1 MTIFL
6 TLAAL
11 MTLAALAAIVP
22 AFLKKHR
29 GEALDR
35 DRQNIAIA
43 RERLGELEAEHKA
56 GNLSDDSYAQ
66 AKAEFEKLL
75 ADDLGT
81 EGAAEVPAPASGRWM
96 LGFFAVLLPLA
107 AFALYMEL
115 GAPQHLHVAGA
126 SAGAVPSPSHGG
138 PDGKLPSVEEM
149 VASLEAKL
157 AQEPDN
163 AEGWYLLGRT
173 YMSTQRYEDAAMAFG
188 KVNELVPDQPA
199 VLISLADA
207 TAMAQAGRIT
217 GAPAELVARA
227 LVLDP
232 DNVTALWLA
241 GKAEAEAGNNAEA
254 LKYWRRVLTL
264 SIDDPQTQAEM
275 RVQIAELERE
285 SGLSPAASEGSVDSP
300 SAEQVMPV
308 ASSGAVEAP
317 PAEQAMPA
325 ASGGPAITVNVS
337 LDPSVMDQAGAGDT
351 VFIYARALQGP
362 PMPLAVARHQVS
374 DLPLSVTLTDEMA
387 MMPQM
392 KLSSFPSVR
401 ISARVSRSGN
411 AITQPGDLV
420 SEDARIEVAN
430 NAPVTLVID
439 RAVP

>member
-11 MTLAALAAIVP
+11 MTLATLAAVVP

-29 GEALDR
+29 DEALDR
-35 DRQNIAIA
+35 DSQNIAIA
-43 RERLGELEAEHKA
+43 RERLGELEAEHQA
-56 GNLSDDSYAQ
+56 GNLSDDGYAQ

-75 ADDLGT
+75 ADDLGS
-81 EGAAEVPAPASGRWM
+81 EAAAEATKATGGRWM
-96 LGFFAVLLPLA
+96 LGVISVLLPVV
-107 AFALYMEL
+107 AFGLYMEL
-115 GAPQHLHVAGA
+115 GSPQYLNVAGGG
-126 SAGAVPSPSHGG
+126 AGEAPSHGG
-138 PDGKLPSVEEM
+138 DDGNLPSVEEM

-157 AQEPDN
+157 EEEPDR

-173 YMSTQRYEDAAMAFG
+173 YMSSQRYEDAARAFE
-188 KVNELVPDQPA
+188 KVNELMADQPA

-207 TAMAQAGRIT
+207 KAMAQGGRIS

-241 GKAEAEAGNNAEA
+241 GKAEAEAGNNAGA
-254 LKYWRRVLTL
+254 VKYWRQVLSL
-264 SIDDPQTQAEM
+264 STDDPQTQTEIRA
-275 RVQIAELERE
+275 QIAAAERAG
-285 SGLSPAASEGSVDSP
+285 GLSPVASEGSVDAP
-300 SAEQVMPV
+300 SAEPVMPV
-308 ASSGAVEAP
+308 ASQDAVETQAVEP
-317 PAEQAMPA
+317 AMPA

-337 LDPSVMDQAGAGDT
+337 LDPSVVEKAGAGDT
-351 VFIYARALQGP
+351 VFIYARALEGP

-411 AITQPGDLV
+411 AMTQSGDLV
-420 SEDARIEVAN
+420 SEDARIEVAS